1 MSKKLTS
8 SCNDALQ
15 MPKQSEL
22 QSIEKGEFVFYNSN
36 EITNLEVMVK
46 NDTVWLTQ
54 MHIAQLFGVNQPAI
68 SKHISN
74 IYSSG
79 ELEREDT
86 YSILEYMG
94 NDGRQKYSTK
104 YYNLDVILS
113 VGYRVNSKNA
123 ILFRR
128 WSNSILKEYLLKG
141 YSVNLRFNQIEDKI
155 DRKFAEFDK
164 RLNEHDE
171 KIDFF
176 VRTSLP
182 PVEGVFHNNQVFDA
196 HILMSQLVESAKNR
210 VVVIDNYVDD
220 SVLTL
225 LSKRKAGVSAEIYT
239 YKVSDQF
246 SLDLERHNRQYPSV
260 TVHVCRICHDRFLIV
275 DDAVY
280 HIGASIKDLG
290 QKLCVVM
297 KMNTITAD
305 DIINIVK

>member
-1 MSKKLTS
+1 MSKKLS
-8 SCNDALQ
+8 QGNEVLPMS
-15 MPKQSEL
+15 KQLDLEL
-22 QSIEKGEFVFYNSN
+22 IEKGEFVFYNSN
-36 EITNLEVMVK
+36 EVTNLEVMVK

-54 MHIAQLFGVNQPAI
+54 MHIAKLFGVNQPAI

-79 ELEREDT
+79 ELEKEDT

-94 NDGRQKYSTK
+94 NDGRQRYSTK
-104 YYNLDVILS
+104 YYNLDMILS

-141 YSVNLRFNQIEDKI
+141 YAINARFNQIEDKI

-164 RLNEHDE
+164 RINEHED

-182 PVEGVFHNNQVFDA
+182 PVEGVFHANQIYDA
-196 HILMSQLVESAKNR
+196 HILMTKFIKQAKNR
-210 VVVIDNYVDD
+210 IVVIDNYVDD

-225 LSKRKAGVSAEIYT
+225 LSKRKVEVSAEIYT
-239 YKVSDQF
+239 YKISEQF
-246 SLDLERHNRQYPSV
+246 SLDLARHHTQYPQV
-260 TVHVCRICHDRFLIV
+260 KVHVNKNCHDRFLIV
-275 DDAVY
+275 DELVY

-290 QKLCVVM
+290 QKLCAVTLLNSISATEILS
-297 KMNTITAD
+297 KLI
-305 DIINIVK
+305 

>member
-1 MSKKLTS
+1 MSKQL
-8 SCNDALQ
+8 
-15 MPKQSEL
+15 EL
-22 QSIEKGEFVFYNSN
+22 ESIEKGEFVFYNSN
-36 EITNLEVMVK
+36 EVTNLEVMVK

-54 MHIAQLFGVNQPAI
+54 MHIAKLFGVNQPAI

-94 NDGRQKYSTK
+94 NDGRQRYSTK
-104 YYNLDVILS
+104 YYNLDMILS

-141 YSVNLRFNQIEDKI
+141 YAINARFNQIEDKI

-164 RLNEHDE
+164 RINEHED

-182 PVEGVFHNNQVFDA
+182 PVEGVFHANQIYDA
-196 HILMSQLVESAKNR
+196 HILMTKFIKQAKNR
-210 VVVIDNYVDD
+210 IVVIDNYVDD

-225 LSKRKAGVSAEIYT
+225 LSKRKSGVSAEIYT
-239 YKVSDQF
+239 YKVSQQF
-246 SLDLERHNRQYPSV
+246 SLDLARHNTQYPQV
-260 TVHVCRICHDRFLIV
+260 TVHVNKNCHDRFLIV
-275 DDAVY
+275 DELVY

-290 QKLCVVM
+290 QKLCAVTLLNSISATEILS
-297 KMNTITAD
+297 KLI
-305 DIINIVK
+305 

>member
-1 MSKKLTS
+1 MSKKLS
-8 SCNDALQ
+8 QGNEVLPMS
-15 MPKQSEL
+15 KQLDLEL
-22 QSIEKGEFVFYNSN
+22 IEKGEFVFYNSN
-36 EITNLEVMVK
+36 EVTNLEVMVK

-54 MHIAQLFGVNQPAI
+54 MHIAKLFGVNQPAI

-94 NDGRQKYSTK
+94 NDGRQRYSTK
-104 YYNLDVILS
+104 YYNLDMILS

-141 YSVNLRFNQIEDKI
+141 YAINARFNQIEDKI

-164 RLNEHDE
+164 RINEHED

-182 PVEGVFHNNQVFDA
+182 PVEGVFHANQIYDA
-196 HILMSQLVESAKNR
+196 HILMTKFIKQAKNR
-210 VVVIDNYVDD
+210 IVVIDNYVDD

-225 LSKRKAGVSAEIYT
+225 LSKRKVEVSAEIYT
-239 YKVSDQF
+239 YKISEQF
-246 SLDLERHNRQYPSV
+246 SLDLARHHTQYPQV
-260 TVHVCRICHDRFLIV
+260 KVHVNKNCHDRFLIV
-275 DDAVY
+275 DELVY

-290 QKLCVVM
+290 QKLCAVTLLNSISATEILS
-297 KMNTITAD
+297 KLI
-305 DIINIVK
+305 

>member
-1 MSKKLTS
+1 MSKKLS
-8 SCNDALQ
+8 QGNEELPMS
-15 MPKQSEL
+15 KQLDLE
-22 QSIEKGEFVFYNSN
+22 SIEKGEFVFYNSN
-36 EITNLEVMVK
+36 DVTNLEVMVK

-54 MHIAQLFGVNQPAI
+54 MHIAKLFGVNQPAI

-79 ELEREDT
+79 ELEKEDT

-94 NDGRQKYSTK
+94 NDGRQRYSTK
-104 YYNLDVILS
+104 YYNLDMILS

-141 YSVNLRFNQIEDKI
+141 YAINARFNQIEDKI

-164 RLNEHDE
+164 RINEHED

-182 PVEGVFHNNQVFDA
+182 PVEGVFHANQIYDA
-196 HILMSQLVESAKNR
+196 HILMTKFIKQAKNR
-210 VVVIDNYVDD
+210 IVVIDNYVDD

-225 LSKRKAGVSAEIYT
+225 LSKRKVGVSAEIYT
-239 YKVSDQF
+239 YKISEQF
-246 SLDLERHNRQYPSV
+246 SLDLARHHTQYPHV
-260 TVHVCRICHDRFLIV
+260 KVHVNKNCHDRFLIV
-275 DDAVY
+275 DELVY

-290 QKLCVVM
+290 QKLCAVTLLNSISATEILS
-297 KMNTITAD
+297 KLI
-305 DIINIVK
+305 

>member
-1 MSKKLTS
+1 MSKKLS
-8 SCNDALQ
+8 QGNEVLPMS
-15 MPKQSEL
+15 KQLEL
-22 QSIEKGEFVFYNSN
+22 ESIEKGEFVFYNSN
-36 EITNLEVMVK
+36 EVTNLEVMVK

-54 MHIAQLFGVNQPAI
+54 MHIAKLFGVNQPAI

-79 ELEREDT
+79 ELEKEDT

-94 NDGRQKYSTK
+94 NDGRQRYSTK
-104 YYNLDVILS
+104 YYNLDMILS

-141 YSVNLRFNQIEDKI
+141 YAINARFNQIEDKI

-164 RLNEHDE
+164 RINEHED

-176 VRTSLP
+176 VRTSLS
-182 PVEGVFHNNQVFDA
+182 PVEGVFHANQIYDA
-196 HILMSQLVESAKNR
+196 HILMTKFIKQAKNR
-210 VVVIDNYVDD
+210 IVVIDNYVDD

-225 LSKRKAGVSAEIYT
+225 LSKRKVGVSAEIYT
-239 YKVSDQF
+239 YKVSQQF
-246 SLDLERHNRQYPSV
+246 SLDLARHHTQYPQV
-260 TVHVCRICHDRFLIV
+260 TVHVNKNCHDRFLIV
-275 DDAVY
+275 DELVY

-290 QKLCVVM
+290 QKLCAVTLLNSISATEILS
-297 KMNTITAD
+297 KLI
-305 DIINIVK
+305 

>member
-1 MSKKLTS
+1 MSKKLS
-8 SCNDALQ
+8 QGNEVLPMS
-15 MPKQSEL
+15 KQIEL
-22 QSIEKGEFVFYNSN
+22 ESIEKGEFVFYNSN
-36 EITNLEVMVK
+36 EVTNLEVMVK

-54 MHIAQLFGVNQPAI
+54 MHIAKLFGVNQPAI

-94 NDGRQKYSTK
+94 NDGRQRYSTK
-104 YYNLDVILS
+104 YYNLDMILS

-141 YSVNLRFNQIEDKI
+141 YAINARFNQIEDKI

-164 RLNEHDE
+164 RINEHE
-171 KIDFF
+171 VKIDFF

-182 PVEGVFHNNQVFDA
+182 PVEGVFHANQIYDA
-196 HILMSQLVESAKNR
+196 HILMTKFIKQANNR
-210 VVVIDNYVDD
+210 IVVIDNYVDD

-225 LSKRKAGVSAEIYT
+225 LSKRKVGVSAEIYT
-239 YKVSDQF
+239 YKVSQQF
-246 SLDLERHNRQYPSV
+246 SLDLSRHHTQYPQV
-260 TVHVCRICHDRFLIV
+260 KVHVNKNCHDRFLIV
-275 DDAVY
+275 DELVY

-290 QKLCVVM
+290 QKLCAVTLLNSISATEILS
-297 KMNTITAD
+297 KLI
-305 DIINIVK
+305 

>member
-1 MSKKLTS
+1 MSKKLS
-8 SCNDALQ
+8 QGNEVLPMS
-15 MPKQSEL
+15 KQLEL
-22 QSIEKGEFVFYNSN
+22 ESIEKGEFVFYNSN
-36 EITNLEVMVK
+36 EVTNLEVMVK

-54 MHIAQLFGVNQPAI
+54 MHIAKLFGVNQPAI

-79 ELEREDT
+79 ELEKEDT

-94 NDGRQKYSTK
+94 NDGRQRYSTK
-104 YYNLDVILS
+104 YYNLDMILS

-141 YSVNLRFNQIEDKI
+141 YAINARFNQIEDKI

-164 RLNEHDE
+164 RINEHED

-182 PVEGVFHNNQVFDA
+182 PVEGVFHANQIYDA
-196 HILMSQLVESAKNR
+196 HILMTKFIKQAKNR
-210 VVVIDNYVDD
+210 IVVIDNYVDD

-225 LSKRKAGVSAEIYT
+225 LSKRKSGVSAEIYT
-239 YKVSDQF
+239 YKVSQQF
-246 SLDLERHNRQYPSV
+246 SLDLARHNTQYPQV
-260 TVHVCRICHDRFLIV
+260 TVHVNKNCHDRFLIV
-275 DDAVY
+275 DELVY

-290 QKLCVVM
+290 QKLCAVTLLNSISATEILS
-297 KMNTITAD
+297 KLI
-305 DIINIVK
+305 

>member
-1 MSKKLTS
+1 MSKKLS
-8 SCNDALQ
+8 EGNEVLPMS
-15 MPKQSEL
+15 KQLEL
-22 QSIEKGEFVFYNSN
+22 ESIEKGEFVFYNSN
-36 EITNLEVMVK
+36 EVTNLEVMVK

-54 MHIAQLFGVNQPAI
+54 MHIAKLFGVNQPAI

-94 NDGRQKYSTK
+94 NDGRQRYSTK
-104 YYNLDVILS
+104 YYNLDMILS

-141 YSVNLRFNQIEDKI
+141 YAINARFNQIEDKI

-164 RLNEHDE
+164 RINEHED

-182 PVEGVFHNNQVFDA
+182 PVEGVFHANQIYDA
-196 HILMSQLVESAKNR
+196 HILMTKFIKQAKNR
-210 VVVIDNYVDD
+210 IVVIDNYVDD

-225 LSKRKAGVSAEIYT
+225 LSKRKSGVSAEIYT
-239 YKVSDQF
+239 YKVSQQF
-246 SLDLERHNRQYPSV
+246 SLDLARHNTQYPQV
-260 TVHVCRICHDRFLIV
+260 TVHVNKNCHDRFLIV
-275 DDAVY
+275 DELVY

-290 QKLCVVM
+290 QKLCAVTLLNSISATEILS
-297 KMNTITAD
+297 KLI
-305 DIINIVK
+305 

>member
-182 PVEGVFHNNQVFDA
+182 PVEGVFHDNQVFDA
-196 HILMSQLVESAKNR
+196 HMLMSQLVESAKNR

-260 TVHVCRICHDRFLIV
+260 MVHVCRICQDRFLIV

-290 QKLCVVM
+290 QKLCAVM
-297 KMNTITAD
+297 KMNTITAE

>member
-1 MSKKLTS
+1 MSKKLS
-8 SCNDALQ
+8 QGNEVLPMS
-15 MPKQSEL
+15 KQLDLEL
-22 QSIEKGEFVFYNSN
+22 IEKGEFVFYNSN
-36 EITNLEVMVK
+36 EVTNLEVMVK

-54 MHIAQLFGVNQPAI
+54 MHIAKLFGVNQPAI

-79 ELEREDT
+79 ELEKEDT

-94 NDGRQKYSTK
+94 NDGRQRYSTK
-104 YYNLDVILS
+104 YYNLDMILS

-141 YSVNLRFNQIEDKI
+141 YAINARFNQIEDKI

-164 RLNEHDE
+164 RINEHED

-182 PVEGVFHNNQVFDA
+182 PVEGVFHANQIYDA
-196 HILMSQLVESAKNR
+196 HILMTKFIKQAKNR
-210 VVVIDNYVDD
+210 IVVIDNYVDD

-225 LSKRKAGVSAEIYT
+225 LSKRKVEVSAEIYT
-239 YKVSDQF
+239 YKISEQF
-246 SLDLERHNRQYPSV
+246 SLDLARHHTQYPQV
-260 TVHVCRICHDRFLIV
+260 KVHVNKSCHDRFLIV
-275 DDAVY
+275 DELVY
-280 HIGASIKDLG
+280 HVGASIKDLG
-290 QKLCVVM
+290 QKLCAVTLLNSISAAEILS
-297 KMNTITAD
+297 KLI
-305 DIINIVK
+305 

>member
-1 MSKKLTS
+1 MSKKLS
-8 SCNDALQ
+8 QGNEVLPMS
-15 MPKQSEL
+15 KQLEL
-22 QSIEKGEFVFYNSN
+22 ESIEKGEFVFYNSN
-36 EITNLEVMVK
+36 EVTNLEVMVK

-54 MHIAQLFGVNQPAI
+54 MHIAKLFGVNQPAI

-94 NDGRQKYSTK
+94 NDGRQRYSTK
-104 YYNLDVILS
+104 YYNLDMILS

-141 YSVNLRFNQIEDKI
+141 YAINARFNQIEDKI

-164 RLNEHDE
+164 RINEHED

-182 PVEGVFHNNQVFDA
+182 PVEGVFHANQIYDA
-196 HILMSQLVESAKNR
+196 HILMTKFIKQAKNR
-210 VVVIDNYVDD
+210 IVVIDNYVDD

-225 LSKRKAGVSAEIYT
+225 LSKRKVEVSAEIYT
-239 YKVSDQF
+239 YKISEQF
-246 SLDLERHNRQYPSV
+246 SLDLARHHTQYPQV
-260 TVHVCRICHDRFLIV
+260 KVHVNKNCHDRFLIV
-275 DDAVY
+275 DELVY

-290 QKLCVVM
+290 QKLCAVTLLNSISATEILS
-297 KMNTITAD
+297 KLI
-305 DIINIVK
+305 

>member
-1 MSKKLTS
+1 MSKKLS
-8 SCNDALQ
+8 QGNEELPMS
-15 MPKQSEL
+15 KQLDLE
-22 QSIEKGEFVFYNSN
+22 SIEKGEFVFYNSN
-36 EITNLEVMVK
+36 EVTNLEVMVK

-54 MHIAQLFGVNQPAI
+54 MHIAKLFGVNQPAI

-79 ELEREDT
+79 ELEKEDT

-94 NDGRQKYSTK
+94 NDGRQRYSTK
-104 YYNLDVILS
+104 YYNLDMILS

-141 YSVNLRFNQIEDKI
+141 YAINARFNQIEDKI

-164 RLNEHDE
+164 RINEHED

-182 PVEGVFHNNQVFDA
+182 PVEGVFHANQIYDA
-196 HILMSQLVESAKNR
+196 HILMTKFIKQAKNR
-210 VVVIDNYVDD
+210 IVVIDNYVDD

-225 LSKRKAGVSAEIYT
+225 LSKRKLGVSAEIYT
-239 YKVSDQF
+239 YKISEQF
-246 SLDLERHNRQYPSV
+246 SLDLARHHTQYPQV
-260 TVHVCRICHDRFLIV
+260 AVHVNKNCHDRFLIV
-275 DDAVY
+275 DELVY
-280 HIGASIKDLG
+280 HVGASIKDLG
-290 QKLCVVM
+290 QKLCAVTLLNSISATEILS
-297 KMNTITAD
+297 KLI
-305 DIINIVK
+305 

>member
-1 MSKKLTS
+1 MSKKLS
-8 SCNDALQ
+8 QGNEVLPMS
-15 MPKQSEL
+15 KQLEL
-22 QSIEKGEFVFYNSN
+22 ESIEKGEFVFYNSN
-36 EITNLEVMVK
+36 EVTNLEVMVK

-54 MHIAQLFGVNQPAI
+54 MHIAKLFGVNQPAI

-79 ELEREDT
+79 ELEKEDT

-94 NDGRQKYSTK
+94 NDGRQRYSTK
-104 YYNLDVILS
+104 YYNLDMILS

-141 YSVNLRFNQIEDKI
+141 YAINARFNQIEDKI

-164 RLNEHDE
+164 RINEHED

-182 PVEGVFHNNQVFDA
+182 PVEGVFHANQIYDA
-196 HILMSQLVESAKNR
+196 HILMTKFIKQAKNR
-210 VVVIDNYVDD
+210 IVVIDNYVDD

-225 LSKRKAGVSAEIYT
+225 LSKRKSGVSAEIYT
-239 YKVSDQF
+239 YKVSQQF
-246 SLDLERHNRQYPSV
+246 SLDLARHHTQYPQV
-260 TVHVCRICHDRFLIV
+260 TVHVNKNCHDRFLIV
-275 DDAVY
+275 DELVY

-290 QKLCVVM
+290 QKLCAVTLLNSISATEILS
-297 KMNTITAD
+297 KLI
-305 DIINIVK
+305 

>member
-1 MSKKLTS
+1 MSKKLS
-8 SCNDALQ
+8 QGNEVLPMS
-15 MPKQSEL
+15 KQLEL
-22 QSIEKGEFVFYNSN
+22 ESIEKGEFVFYNSN
-36 EITNLEVMVK
+36 EVTNLEVMVK

-54 MHIAQLFGVNQPAI
+54 MHIAKLFGVNQPAI

-94 NDGRQKYSTK
+94 NDGRQRYSTK
-104 YYNLDVILS
+104 YYNLDMILS

-141 YSVNLRFNQIEDKI
+141 YAINARFNQIEDKI

-164 RLNEHDE
+164 RINEHE
-171 KIDFF
+171 VKIDFF

-182 PVEGVFHNNQVFDA
+182 PVEGVFHANQIYDA
-196 HILMSQLVESAKNR
+196 HILMTKFIKQANNR
-210 VVVIDNYVDD
+210 IVVIDNYVDD

-225 LSKRKAGVSAEIYT
+225 LSKRKVGVSAEIYT
-239 YKVSDQF
+239 YKVSQQF
-246 SLDLERHNRQYPSV
+246 SLDLSRHHTQYPQV
-260 TVHVCRICHDRFLIV
+260 KVHVNKNCHDRFLIV
-275 DDAVY
+275 DELVY

-290 QKLCVVM
+290 QKLCAVTLLNSISATEILS
-297 KMNTITAD
+297 KLI
-305 DIINIVK
+305 

>member
-1 MSKKLTS
+1 MSKQL
-8 SCNDALQ
+8 
-15 MPKQSEL
+15 EL
-22 QSIEKGEFVFYNSN
+22 ESIEKGEFVFYNSN
-36 EITNLEVMVK
+36 EVTNLEVMVK

-54 MHIAQLFGVNQPAI
+54 MHIAKLFGVNQPAI

-94 NDGRQKYSTK
+94 NDGRQRYSTK
-104 YYNLDVILS
+104 YYNLDMILS

-141 YSVNLRFNQIEDKI
+141 YAINARFNQIEDKI

-164 RLNEHDE
+164 RINEHED

-182 PVEGVFHNNQVFDA
+182 PVEGVFHANQIYDA
-196 HILMSQLVESAKNR
+196 HILMTKFIKQAKNR
-210 VVVIDNYVDD
+210 IVVIDNYVDD

-225 LSKRKAGVSAEIYT
+225 LSKRKSGVSAEIYT
-239 YKVSDQF
+239 YKVSQQF
-246 SLDLERHNRQYPSV
+246 SLDLARHNTQYPQV
-260 TVHVCRICHDRFLIV
+260 TVHVNKNCHDRFLIV
-275 DDAVY
+275 DELVY

-290 QKLCVVM
+290 QKLCAVTLL
-297 KMNTITAD
+297 NSISATEILSTL
-305 DIINIVK
+305 ISCRGENIF